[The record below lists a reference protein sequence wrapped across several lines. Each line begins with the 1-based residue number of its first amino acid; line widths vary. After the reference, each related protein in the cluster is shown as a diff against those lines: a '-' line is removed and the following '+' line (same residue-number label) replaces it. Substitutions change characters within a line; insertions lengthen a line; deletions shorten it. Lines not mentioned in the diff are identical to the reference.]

1 MNRERERS
9 KRGKEITFKDE
20 EREKERDR
28 ERERE
33 REREKE
39 RDRERPL
46 IGVEVSSHRALTIM
60 RGGRMLQFSIQLS
73 SSLTFFSL
81 SVSFCTAKYLRRSKL
96 VLK

>member
-20 EREKERDR
+20 EGEKETERDR
-28 ERERE
+28 EREGE
-33 REREKE
+33 RET
-39 RDRERPL
+39 PL
-46 IGVEVSSHRALTIM
+46 IGVEVSSHRALTII

-73 SSLTFFSL
+73 SSFTFFSL
-81 SVSFCTAKYLRRSKL
+81 SVSFCTAKYLRRRKL